1 MRKGQGN
8 VTVSALKARFDAP
21 LSNKTEINTT
31 RKVADRNSKFKPHTT
46 TDKITN
52 TTSTTKP
59 SLKTLESKNVSTID
73 RKNVSTLDRKSI
85 SSLEQKSLLKQEE
98 SGKKLL
104 NNKVESS
111 CDTPNSNSV
120 INGGSSSES
129 GSRLSITTNKIN
141 IPAAFACETTNTTSS
156 KQLHARKSPYQTSR
170 QNSQQSNHEN
180 STESPQTKV
189 NASPKHVV
197 LDKGTAMRDPE
208 EIKSLGG
215 SLIKKRTELLTQ
227 AIHGNTGTKSKV
239 SAPPTPE
246 RSDSLPKGFELNN
259 KDVIIRKRDNKKF
272 QLINKSKLQT
282 VQKCPS
288 KPRKLE
294 SNEIIFLL
302 RQYEKAVEELTK
314 SNDTSQGQERCSL
327 IPDMTE
333 EEEEIEDSTSSQ
345 SSSTTG
351 YRPIP
356 PPPRKPVASSTSS
369 DQTYDDIGN
378 TPRVDESDDAYDD
391 LTDFQENEKKREKE
405 QKERRDKEEK
415 KRKEKEEKE
424 RRKQEKEEKKMRAKL
439 KMDGTEQVLSE
450 GTYTGEV
457 FKPGKLDL
465 AIKKG
470 DRINILRMH
479 NNPAGKWLAKS
490 EDGRLGYVDSQFV
503 EICASN
509 IKNVM
514 GIGHSQ
520 TQSSEC
526 PARYGWYS
534 LCYGFCYTPGDE
546 DVSADDIYEE
556 IPKV

>member
-1 MRKGQGN
+1 M
-8 VTVSALKARFDAP
+8 
-21 LSNKTEINTT
+21 
-31 RKVADRNSKFKPHTT
+31 
-46 TDKITN
+46 
-52 TTSTTKP
+52 
-59 SLKTLESKNVSTID
+59 
-73 RKNVSTLDRKSI
+73 
-85 SSLEQKSLLKQEE
+85 
-98 SGKKLL
+98 
-104 NNKVESS
+104 
-111 CDTPNSNSV
+111 
-120 INGGSSSES
+120 
-129 GSRLSITTNKIN
+129 
-141 IPAAFACETTNTTSS
+141 
-156 KQLHARKSPYQTSR
+156 
-170 QNSQQSNHEN
+170 
-180 STESPQTKV
+180 V

-197 LDKGTAMRDPE
+197 LDKGIAMRDPE

-215 SLIKKRTELLTQ
+215 SLIKKRTELLAQ
-227 AIHGNTGTKSKV
+227 AIHGNTGNKSKV
-239 SAPPTPE
+239 PAPPTPE
-246 RSDSLPKGFELNN
+246 RSDSLPKGFELND
-259 KDVIIRKRDNKKF
+259 KDVIVRKRDNKKF

-302 RQYEKAVEELTK
+302 RQYEKAVEELSK
-314 SNDTSQGQERCSL
+314 SNDTSQGQEQRCSL

-356 PPPRKPVASSTSS
+356 PPPRRPVASTTSS

-457 FKPGKLDL
+457 FKLGKLDL

-490 EDGRLGYVDSQFV
+490 EDGRLGYVESQFV

-514 GIGHSQ
+514 GIGQSQ
-520 TQSSEC
+520 TQSSD
-526 PARYGWYS
+526 
-534 LCYGFCYTPGDE
+534 YTPGDE
-546 DVSADDIYEE
+546 DVSSDDIYEE